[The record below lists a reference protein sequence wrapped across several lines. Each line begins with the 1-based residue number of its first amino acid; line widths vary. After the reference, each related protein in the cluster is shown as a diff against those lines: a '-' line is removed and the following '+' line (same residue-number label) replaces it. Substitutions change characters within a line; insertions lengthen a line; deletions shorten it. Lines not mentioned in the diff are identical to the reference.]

1 MIFDTDVFIWIQRG
15 SKRAAA
21 LIDRF
26 PDRFIAVQTYME
38 LMQGAQNLLQ
48 QTAARR
54 FLRDFNVQILP
65 FSAGI
70 GDRAMSLVE
79 EYALSHGMRSGDA
92 IIAATALD
100 AAQPLCTSNVKH
112 YRQIPLL
119 EIVKL
124 VP

>member
-1 MIFDTDVFIWIQRG
+1 
-15 SKRAAA
+15 
-21 LIDRF
+21 
-26 PDRFIAVQTYME
+26 ME

-119 EIVKL
+119 EIMKL

>member
-1 MIFDTDVFIWIQRG
+1 
-15 SKRAAA
+15 
-21 LIDRF
+21 
-26 PDRFIAVQTYME
+26 ME

-48 QTAARR
+48 QTATRR

-119 EIVKL
+119 EIMKL

>member
-15 SKRAAA
+15 SKRAAV
-21 LIDRF
+21 LFDRF

-48 QTAARR
+48 QTATRR

-119 EIVKL
+119 EIMKL

>member
-15 SKRAAA
+15 SKRAAV
-21 LIDRF
+21 LFDRF

-100 AAQPLCTSNVKH
+100 AAQPLCTANVKH